1 MTESQVAEQI
11 MIAFP
16 KMSKLIK
23 AKDQFSYFDYE
34 NKRYLFE
41 IKSRRKAYD
50 PWIIEELKIDTNIG
64 IAESIKKDFVYV
76 NEFEG
81 VLYIWN
87 ISKLIRD
94 DYNFGFHNREM
105 PWHTDF
111 EGNQT
116 VNKMTGYLYNK
127 DALVI
132 NTEPITS

>member
-1 MTESQVAEQI
+1 MTEAQVAEQI

-50 PWIIEELKIDTNIG
+50 PWIIEELKVDTNIG
-64 IAESIKKDFVYV
+64 IAESVKKDFVYV

-111 EGNQT
+111 ERTQT
-116 VNKMTGYLYNK
+116 VNKMTGYMYNK
-127 DALVI
+127 DALII
-132 NTEPITS
+132 NTNTITS

>member
-1 MTESQVAEQI
+1 MTEAQVAEQI

-50 PWIIEELKIDTNIG
+50 PWIIEELKVDTNIG
-64 IAESIKKDFVYV
+64 IAESVKKDFVYV

-87 ISKLIRD
+87 VSKLIRD
-94 DYNFGFHNREM
+94 NYNFGFHNREM

-111 EGNQT
+111 ERTQT

-127 DALVI
+127 DALII
-132 NTEPITS
+132 NTNTITS

>member
-1 MTESQVAEQI
+1 MTEAQVAEQI

-50 PWIIEELKIDTNIG
+50 PWIIEELKVDTNIG
-64 IAESIKKDFVYV
+64 IAESVKKDFVYV

-94 DYNFGFHNREM
+94 NYNFGFHNREM

-111 EGNQT
+111 ERTQT

-127 DALVI
+127 DALII
-132 NTEPITS
+132 NTNTITS

>member
-1 MTESQVAEQI
+1 MTEAQIAEQI

-50 PWIIEELKIDTNIG
+50 PWIIEELKVDTNIG
-64 IAESIKKDFVYV
+64 IAESVKKDFVYV

-94 DYNFGFHNREM
+94 NYNFGFHSREM

-111 EGNQT
+111 ERTQT
-116 VNKMTGYLYNK
+116 VNKITGYLHNK

-132 NTEPITS
+132 NTNTITS

>member
-81 VLYIWN
+81 VIYIWN

>member
-1 MTESQVAEQI
+1 MTEAQVAEQI

-50 PWIIEELKIDTNIG
+50 PWIIEELKVDTNIG
-64 IAESIKKDFVYV
+64 IAESVKKDFVYV

-94 DYNFGFHNREM
+94 DYNFGFHSREM

-111 EGNQT
+111 ERTKT

-127 DALVI
+127 DALII
-132 NTEPITS
+132 NTNTITS

>member
-1 MTESQVAEQI
+1 MTEAQVAEQI

-50 PWIIEELKIDTNIG
+50 PWIIEELKVDTNIG
-64 IAESIKKDFVYV
+64 IAESVKKDFVYV

-111 EGNQT
+111 ERTQT

-127 DALVI
+127 DALII
-132 NTEPITS
+132 NTNTITS

>member
-1 MTESQVAEQI
+1 MTEAQVAEQI

-23 AKDQFSYFDYE
+23 AKDQFSHFDYE

-50 PWIIEELKIDTNIG
+50 PWIIEELKVDTNIG
-64 IAESIKKDFVYV
+64 IAESAKKDFVYV

-111 EGNQT
+111 EGTQT
-116 VNKMTGYLYNK
+116 VNKMTGYLHNK

-132 NTEPITS
+132 NTNTITS

>member
-1 MTESQVAEQI
+1 MTEAQVAEQI

-50 PWIIEELKIDTNIG
+50 PWIIEELKVDTNIG
-64 IAESIKKDFVYV
+64 IAESVKKDFVYV

-105 PWHTDF
+105 PWHTDL
-111 EGNQT
+111 ERTQT

-127 DALVI
+127 DALII
-132 NTEPITS
+132 NTNTITS

>member
-1 MTESQVAEQI
+1 MTEAQVAEQI

-50 PWIIEELKIDTNIG
+50 PWIIEELKVDTNIG
-64 IAESIKKDFVYV
+64 IAESVKKDFVYV

-87 ISKLIRD
+87 VSKLIRD

-111 EGNQT
+111 ERTQT

-127 DALVI
+127 DALII
-132 NTEPITS
+132 NTNTITS